1 MLQTQ
6 NTNAIQDAH
15 QSIVNEASIGLI
27 DSWKELLLEEFTK
40 DYMKDLKSFLV
51 SRYIAQKTVYPQKSQ
66 IFNALNITSFE
77 SVKVVLL
84 GQDPY
89 HGPFQAHGLSFSVNK
104 GVNLPP
110 SLKNIFQELKNDLN
124 IENSQY
130 GDLSHWAKQGVL
142 LLNSILTVERGKPG
156 SHQNRGWERFTDVII
171 QKLNGKRD
179 HLVFLLWGSYARNKG
194 QFIDTTKHL
203 VLAAPHPSPFSA
215 HKGFFG
221 SKPFSKI
228 NTYLTRRHQKPIDW
242 SN

>member
-156 SHQNRGWERFTDVII
+156 IT
-171 QKLNGKRD
+171 
-179 HLVFLLWGSYARNKG
+179 
-194 QFIDTTKHL
+194 
-203 VLAAPHPSPFSA
+203 
-215 HKGFFG
+215 
-221 SKPFSKI
+221 SK
-228 NTYLTRRHQKPIDW
+228 
-242 SN
+242 